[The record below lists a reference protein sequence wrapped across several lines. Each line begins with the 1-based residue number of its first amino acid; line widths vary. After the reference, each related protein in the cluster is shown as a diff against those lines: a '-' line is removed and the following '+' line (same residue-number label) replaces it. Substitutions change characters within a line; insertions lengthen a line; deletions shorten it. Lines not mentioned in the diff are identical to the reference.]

1 MYLCKRIWYRYNVVI
16 LIKGNTVRIRD
27 STRCCKLRIQ
37 VLNNSLPLGNHPD
50 IVKGLF
56 LLYN

>member
-37 VLNNSLPLGNHPD
+37 VLNNSLPLGNRPD
-50 IVKGLF
+50 YF
-56 LLYN
+56 LII